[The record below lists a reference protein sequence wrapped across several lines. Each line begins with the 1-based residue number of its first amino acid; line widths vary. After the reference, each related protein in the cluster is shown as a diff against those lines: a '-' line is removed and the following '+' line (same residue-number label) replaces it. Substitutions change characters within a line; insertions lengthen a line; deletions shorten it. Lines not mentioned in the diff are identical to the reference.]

1 MSPHLASLVAF
12 CFVMAATPGPNNMMV
27 MASGARWGM
36 RRTFPHLLGVAIG
49 FPAMLAL
56 IGAGLGA
63 PIRTSEAVRAAL
75 ESIAILA
82 TLWIAG
88 RIATAGAPH
97 EVAKKSPRPLRF
109 FEAALFQWINPK
121 AWAIGF
127 VAVTLYAHGHGAF
140 WANLGCICGIF
151 ILITMLCLSAWAA
164 LGRGAARLLPTE
176 RHFRL
181 FNTVMAGLLIVA
193 MVPLAWGG

>member
-1 MSPHLASLVAF
+1 MSPHQASLVLF

-27 MASGARWGM
+27 MASGARWGV

-49 FPAMLAL
+49 FPVMLAL

-63 PIRTSEAVRAAL
+63 FIQTSKPVHAVSEGIAAL
-75 ESIAILA
+75 F
-82 TLWIAG
+82 TLWIAW
-88 RIATAGAPH
+88 RIATSGTPH
-97 EVAKKSPRPLRF
+97 EMAVKSARPLSF
-109 FEAALFQWINPK
+109 FEAVLFQWINPK

-127 VAVTLYAHGHGAF
+127 VAVALYAHDHVAF
-140 WANLGCICGIF
+140 WASLARICGIF
-151 ILITMLCLSAWAA
+151 ILICMVCLLAWAA
-164 LGRGAARLLPTE
+164 LGRGAARLLPTS

-181 FNTVMAGLLIVA
+181 FNVAMATLLIVA